1 MLNKTSYS
9 LPNSAPFG
17 LRLPIFRRLFNLHWD
32 SWLFL
37 FIAALL
43 SLSAILLYSASGQ
56 KITIV
61 IRHGIHVFFSFLV
74 FLAIA
79 QISPRTYKQWAPVL
93 FAAGFIMLCMVLVF
107 GTVSK
112 GAQRWINLGFMRFQP
127 SELMKLILPLMLAFY
142 LSTKPIPLQKWP
154 FVVSLLIIFVP
165 GILIAKQ
172 PDLGTALLVI
182 GTGLGVLFFAG
193 IRMSW
198 VIKLGSLA
206 IAALPCLWWVL
217 HDYQRQ
223 RVLTFLNPE
232 RDPLG
237 SGYHII
243 QSKIAI
249 GSGGIYGKG
258 WCQGTQAQLNFLP
271 ERTTDFIFSV
281 LAEEFGYI
289 GVCVLCFLYFGVL
302 VRCCYIML
310 QTTATFD
317 RLVVSGV
324 MFSLFLCFFIN
335 IGMVSGLL
343 PVVGCPLPFI
353 SYGGTSLVTWMA
365 ALGMLVS
372 IQSQQKLMPR

>member
-1 MLNKTSYS
+1 MLNKTTYS
-9 LPNSAPFG
+9 LPSRSAFWFK
-17 LRLPIFRRLFNLHWD
+17 LPILRRLLSLHLD

-37 FIAALL
+37 FIGGLL
-43 SLSAILLYSASGQ
+43 ALSAILLYSASGQ
-56 KITIV
+56 KVSFMIK
-61 IRHGIHVFFSFLV
+61 HGMNVSFSFLV
-74 FLAIA
+74 FLIVA
-79 QISPRTYKQWAPVL
+79 QISPRTYKQWAPIL
-93 FAAGFIMLCMVLVF
+93 FAGGFLMLCAVLAF
-107 GTVSK
+107 GTISK

-127 SELMKLILPLMLAFY
+127 SELMKLLIPLMLAYY
-142 LSTKPIPLQKWP
+142 LEDKPIPLSKGP
-154 FVVSLLIIFVP
+154 FVVSLIIIFVT
-165 GILIAKQ
+165 GFFIAKQ

-182 GTGLGVLFFAG
+182 GTGLGVLFYAG
-193 IRMSW
+193 VRWSW

-281 LAEEFGYI
+281 LAEEFGYL
-289 GVCVLCFLYFGVL
+289 GVCVLCLLYFGVL
-302 VRCCYIML
+302 LRCCFIMM
-310 QTTATFD
+310 QANATFD
-317 RLVVSGV
+317 RLVAGGI

-372 IQSQQKLMPR
+372 IQSQQKTMPR